1 MTPFHIVVLFWAV
14 VLTVAFAAIALSRR
28 ARRRRE
34 AARRTRLV
42 KIKIARFTCS
52 VCGEPIED
60 GELVVWRFSYVCD
73 SYYSHVRCAPP
84 GALEDA
90 VDSAP

>member
-14 VLTVAFAAIALSRR
+14 LLTVALFVAVRARR

-34 AARRTRLV
+34 AARRTRIV

-52 VCGEPIED
+52 VCDKPIED
-60 GELVVWRFSYVCD
+60 GELAIWRFSYVSD
-73 SYYSHVRCAPP
+73 SYYSHVKCAPP

-90 VDSAP
+90 VGSAP